1 MIEKKIVDRSDVI
14 AKVVFFKLPYEQMK
28 YTESTVENLVYL
40 LAKHTGRLSNFWKLI
55 YLSHENSSANPY

>member
-40 LAKHTGRLSNFWKLI
+40 LTKHTGRLSNF
-55 YLSHENSSANPY
+55 